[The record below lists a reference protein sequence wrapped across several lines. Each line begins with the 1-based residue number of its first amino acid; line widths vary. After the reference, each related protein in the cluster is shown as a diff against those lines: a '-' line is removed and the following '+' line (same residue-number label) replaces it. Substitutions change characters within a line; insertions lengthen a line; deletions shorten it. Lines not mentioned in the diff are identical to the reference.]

1 MLDVFCWIAQK
12 GGIIFSDEDIRKVR
26 EANDLV
32 ELFSERSVM
41 RQRGKDFWCCCPFHQ
56 EKTPSC
62 KVDSVSQTWHC
73 FGCGEGGDIISY
85 VRKLDDVDF
94 VDAVRFLARRASN
107 LLSRPKPRRLTV
119 SKLD

>member
-1 MLDVFCWIAQK
+1 
-12 GGIIFSDEDIRKVR
+12 
-26 EANDLV
+26 
-32 ELFSERSVM
+32 M

-94 VDAVRFLARRASN
+94 VDAVRFLARRANIELNESAQATKAHSLKARLKAVCSETASYYHM
-107 LLSRPKPRRLTV
+107 LLMRSSDEGPASARTYLSGR
-119 SKLD
+119 

>member
-1 MLDVFCWIAQK
+1 
-12 GGIIFSDEDIRKVR
+12 
-26 EANDLV
+26 
-32 ELFSERSVM
+32 M

-94 VDAVRFLARRASN
+94 VDAVRFLARRANIELTEGSQSQSSIESR
-107 LLSRPKPRRLTV
+107 LLRNCFLLPYAAYALVR
-119 SKLD
+119 

>member
-1 MLDVFCWIAQK
+1 MSFPGLLR
-12 GGIIFSDEDIRKVR
+12 GGNIFSDEDIRKVR

-32 ELFSERSVM
+32 ELFAERSVM

-94 VDAVRFLARRASN
+94 VDAVRFWLVGQTSS
-107 LLSRPKPRRLTV
+107 LLSLLKLPKPIALRL
-119 SKLD
+119 D

>member
-1 MLDVFCWIAQK
+1 
-12 GGIIFSDEDIRKVR
+12 
-26 EANDLV
+26 
-32 ELFSERSVM
+32 M

-94 VDAVRFLARRASN
+94 VDAVRFLARRANIELTESAQATKAHS
-107 LLSRPKPRRLTV
+107 LKP
-119 SKLD
+119 D